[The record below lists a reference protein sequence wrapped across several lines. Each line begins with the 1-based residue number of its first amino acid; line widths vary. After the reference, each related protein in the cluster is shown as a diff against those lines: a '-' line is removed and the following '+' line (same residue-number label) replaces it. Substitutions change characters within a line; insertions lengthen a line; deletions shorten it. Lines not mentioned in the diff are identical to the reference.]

1 MHDRH
6 SCKWMH
12 GYYSTQHVSYQHYII
27 CRCGPNDFLTN
38 HDSHT
43 FDACRFK
50 EADDMHSQAIRLVGD
65 SEAAWFLERGDHFLH
80 LAGLRRQQAQFVEA
94 QKLLQQ
100 ATADAHRDAS
110 QLQAIELETA
120 FLAID
125 TGQIELGTKMLCS
138 LIDECDDD
146 DGLLLEARNSLGWL
160 HFCQH
165 EWVEALEQY
174 ELAAGMLDRFADGG
188 VDLEMAISFA
198 GAAAAQM
205 YLPSAA
211 RKPVYE
217 ERATMFLHRFRYL
230 QADGVQIAKFCLG
243 NCKML
248 QGCSEEAAVLFEDAY
263 QVQCKV
269 HAVDHPGN
277 AFFLAECQQRVS
289 VQQRTSIS
297 LIANA
302 IGGC

>member
-1 MHDRH
+1 
-6 SCKWMH
+6 
-12 GYYSTQHVSYQHYII
+12 
-27 CRCGPNDFLTN
+27 
-38 HDSHT
+38 
-43 FDACRFK
+43 
-50 EADDMHSQAIRLVGD
+50 MHSQAIRLVGD

-80 LAGLRRQQAQFVEA
+80 LAGLRGRQAQFVEA
-94 QKLLQQ
+94 HNLLQL
-100 ATADAHRDAS
+100 ATAEAHGDTS
-110 QLQAIELETA
+110 QLQDIELELA
-120 FLAID
+120 LLAID
-125 TGQIELGTKMLCS
+125 EGKVELGSKKLCS
-138 LIDECDDD
+138 LIEECDDD

-165 EWVEALEQY
+165 EWVEALEQF

-205 YLPSAA
+205 HLPSAA

-217 ERATMFLHRFRYL
+217 ERATMFLHRLRYL

-269 HAVDHPGN
+269 YAVDHPRN
-277 AFFLAECQQRVS
+277 ALFLNECQQKVS
-289 VQQRTSIS
+289 SQRRTSIS
-297 LIANA
+297 LVANA

>member
-1 MHDRH
+1 
-6 SCKWMH
+6 
-12 GYYSTQHVSYQHYII
+12 
-27 CRCGPNDFLTN
+27 
-38 HDSHT
+38 
-43 FDACRFK
+43 
-50 EADDMHSQAIRLVGD
+50 MHSQAIRLVGD

-80 LAGLRRQQAQFVEA
+80 LAGLRSRQAQFVEA
-94 QKLLQQ
+94 HNLLQL
-100 ATADAHRDAS
+100 ATADAHGDTS
-110 QLQAIELETA
+110 QLQAIELELA
-120 FLAID
+120 LLAID
-125 TGQIELGTKMLCS
+125 EGKVELGSKMLCS
-138 LIDECDDD
+138 LIEEGDD
-146 DGLLLEARNSLGWL
+146 DGLLLDARNSLGWL

-188 VDLEMAISFA
+188 IDLEMAISFA
-198 GAAAAQM
+198 GAAAAQL

-248 QGCSEEAAVLFEDAY
+248 QGCSEEAAVLVEDAY

-269 HAVDHPGN
+269 YAVDHPRN
-277 AFFLAECQQRVS
+277 AVYLNECLQKVS
-289 VQQRTSIS
+289 VQQKGSIS
-297 LIANA
+297 LVANA
-302 IGGC
+302 VGGC